1 MFAFA
6 IWDNEKQELF
16 CARDRFGEKPFY
28 YAIGTIMNLFLPQ
41 KSKQSSLQGLSVQ
54 KLAIWL
60 FSLPSAWVC
69 KYISEY
75 LRKYSCPSS
84 CSSADLERRQY
95 LRFKILQSSQKRQNH
110 QFIGC

>member
-54 KLAIWL
+54 K
-60 FSLPSAWVC
+60 
-69 KYISEY
+69 
-75 LRKYSCPSS
+75 
-84 CSSADLERRQY
+84 
-95 LRFKILQSSQKRQNH
+95 
-110 QFIGC
+110 